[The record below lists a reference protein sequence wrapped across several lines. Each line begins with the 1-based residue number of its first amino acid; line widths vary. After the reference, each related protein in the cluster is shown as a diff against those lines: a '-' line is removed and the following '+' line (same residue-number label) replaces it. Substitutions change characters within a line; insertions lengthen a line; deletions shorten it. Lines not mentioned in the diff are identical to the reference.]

1 MKQGQAS
8 TSGSASTKREPISH
22 AVSPA
27 AVSEIGV
34 HQVRHTS
41 VPLYGGRGLEAPM
54 QGTTNHPTGSQG
66 KHK

>member
-1 MKQGQAS
+1 MKQGRAS
-8 TSGSASTKREPISH
+8 TSGPASQKREPIPH

-41 VPLYGGRGLEAPM
+41 VPLYEGKGYKAPM
-54 QGTTNHPTGSQG
+54 TGTQVHNTGSQG

>member
-1 MKQGQAS
+1 MKQV
-8 TSGSASTKREPISH
+8 TSSASGQKREPIAH

-34 HQVRHTS
+34 HQVRGTS
-41 VPLYGGRGLEAPM
+41 LPLYEGRGLEAPM
-54 QGTTNHPTGSQG
+54 AGSETHPCGSQG